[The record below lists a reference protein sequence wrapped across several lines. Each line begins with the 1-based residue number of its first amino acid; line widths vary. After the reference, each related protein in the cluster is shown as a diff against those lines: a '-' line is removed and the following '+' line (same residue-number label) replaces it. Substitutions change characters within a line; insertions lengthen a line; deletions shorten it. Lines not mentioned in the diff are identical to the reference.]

1 MANIRYVGAEP
12 STETFG
18 KTFLTAE
25 WTDDSGL
32 DADALAILSQNPQ
45 FVVTEG
51 KPDAKAKAAPEPEA
65 APEPP
70 AAPEPEPVAAPSA

>member
-1 MANIRYVGAEP
+1 MAKIRYVGAEL
-12 STETFG
+12 STEAFG
-18 KTFLTAE
+18 KTFLAAE

-51 KPDAKAKAAPEPEA
+51 KNKAKAAPEPEA

-70 AAPEPEPVAAPSA
+70 AAPEPEPAPE

>member
-12 STETFG
+12 STEAFG
-18 KTFLTAE
+18 KTFLAAE

-51 KPDAKAKAAPEPEA
+51 KTKAAPMVEA
-65 APEPP
+65 APDPEPP
-70 AAPEPEPVAAPSA
+70 AAPEPEPAPE